1 MTPPAWNLLKRR
13 LAPDTD
19 AGTDAGTDA
28 AGQPSRRESWSIWLG
43 RVAVLAAVYALG
55 GAIGLD
61 LAIPPGYATVVWPA
75 SGLALA
81 GLLGW
86 GRRHWPAVWLGSF
99 AINAYHALGGS
110 AGEISIGH
118 ALLNGTVFGAGA
130 SLQAV
135 VAASAARRWFVS
147 GIDLGTPRRLAA
159 FLGAVLLAPCLISA
173 SVGTVMLA
181 LGTGIDLTLALRNWY
196 TWYGGDVLGI
206 SAVLPT
212 LLFSPI
218 SPVPLRWRG
227 RVLRGVTALVA
238 ICLALATGATF
249 VLWKHSV
256 EQQYGRAQASFFAI
270 TTETERALDRR
281 FEIYSQALGAAA
293 GLLAVD
299 PAMTERRWEAY
310 VGATGLEQHLPGLLG
325 IGTIEAMS
333 SSDLDRLVREMERA
347 GDPPLDVHPLTGRD
361 WHYVVTLVAPF
372 ERNKRIYGL
381 DLGFDPNRRAAMAR
395 ARRIGQTV
403 LTPQIGLLQKDRP
416 SPGYLLLLPLGARP
430 HGHDEKVPGFRWAYA
445 PIEIDHIFAGLT
457 TGQGQDFTLEVF
469 EGDTTDPARR
479 IYATG
484 AGTEDAADPLFR
496 RTARVTVSGRQWTL
510 RWASLEPFETRA
522 MSNEPLSV
530 LLGGGLVTVL
540 LGLLLSHFVRR
551 EATISREVDMATGEL
566 ARVAEERRLA
576 VEDLNESN
584 RLLLLAEATMH
595 VGHWQLDFVTG
606 QVLWSDELFH
616 IHGLPPGPSPS
627 PAEVLEFYVPE
638 DRAIVVAAIDAAR
651 KYGAPCR
658 FAACVRRADG
668 ALRHV
673 EIVAHVE
680 PAEDGSP
687 GGLFGVLADR
697 TEEVELRN
705 ELLRTRDEARAAADA
720 KSAFLANMSHDIRT
734 PMNAV
739 LGFAEMLH
747 GADLPLEQHRQV
759 GIILDSGRNM
769 MSLLND
775 ILDLSK
781 IEAGRMELVERSFD
795 VHALL
800 GGAIELFRQSAAERG
815 IALGLDLDPAVP
827 QWIRG
832 DKVRIRQ
839 ILDNLLSN
847 AVKFT
852 GKGQVMLAARVQR
865 GKGAARLAISVSDTG
880 IGIAADRQQHI
891 FDGFTQADASIH
903 ERFGG
908 TGLGLAICARLAALM
923 GGTVAVESV
932 TGHGS
937 TFTLR
942 LPLRPARARTE
953 GVEEAAWGEE
963 PDRPLAL
970 AGRVLVA
977 EDNHI
982 NRMVVA
988 AMLDRLGIDH
998 VFAGDGE
1005 EAIAAVKAAR
1015 AAGEPFAMVLMDIQM
1030 PRMGGHD
1037 AARALRR
1044 AGIDAEELPIV
1055 GLSANA
1061 FPEDTVAA
1069 LEAGMQAHLT
1079 KPLRLEALAA
1089 VLAEFAG
1096 EPEGGGETDP
1106 GQAD

>member
-1 MTPPAWNLLKRR
+1 MRGLARTLLRFAAVAGPAGSGAVSNSL
-13 LAPDTD
+13 P
-19 AGTDAGTDA
+19 
-28 AGQPSRRESWSIWLG
+28 EWLG
-43 RVAVLAAVYALG
+43 RILVLGAAYALG

-61 LAIPPGYATVVWPA
+61 LAIPPGYATVIWPA
-75 SGLALA
+75 SGIALV
-81 GLLGW
+81 GLLAW

-99 AINAYHALGGS
+99 AINVFHALNG
-110 AGEISIGH
+110 AEAHITL
-118 ALLNGTVFGAGA
+118 AQTLLNGTVFGLGA
-130 SLQAV
+130 SVQAV
-135 VAASAARRWFVS
+135 VGASAARRWFLS
-147 GIDLGTPRRLAA
+147 GVELSDLRRLAA
-159 FLGAVLLAPCLISA
+159 FLGAVMLAPSLIA
-173 SVGTVMLA
+173 ATVGATSLT
-181 LGTGIDLTLALRNWY
+181 LGAHLDAALALRNWY

-206 SAVLPT
+206 LVVLPT
-212 LLFSPI
+212 LLFSPA

-227 RVLRGVTALVA
+227 RRLRGVTATVA
-238 ICLALATGATF
+238 ICLALATGMTF
-249 VLWKHSV
+249 ALWKHSV
-256 EQQYGRAQASFFAI
+256 EQQFTRAHASFFAT
-270 TTETERALDRR
+270 TTETERALERR
-281 FEIYSQALGAAA
+281 FEIYSQALDGAA

-299 PAMTERRWEAY
+299 PAMTENRWSSY
-310 VGATGLEQHLPGLLG
+310 VATTGIERHLPGLLG

-333 SSDLDRLVREMERA
+333 SKALAELVEETERN
-347 GDPPLDVHPLTGRD
+347 GDPPLTVHPMTGRD
-361 WHYVVTLVAPF
+361 LHYVVTLVAPF
-372 ERNKRIYGL
+372 ERNRRIYGL
-381 DLGFDPNRRAAMAR
+381 DLGFDPNRRAALEQAR
-395 ARRIGQTV
+395 VVGRPM
-403 LTPQIGLLQKDRP
+403 LTPPIGLLQRT
-416 SPGYLLLLPLGARP
+416 SPKPGFLLLLPLGATP

-457 TGQGQDFTLEVF
+457 SGQGQDFTLEVF
-469 EGDTTDPARR
+469 EGQGTDPAHR
-479 IYATG
+479 IYATEMGTTETG
-484 AGTEDAADPLFR
+484 ALGNRDALFV
-496 RTARVTVSGRQWTL
+496 RTANVTVSGRKWTL
-510 RWASLEPFETRA
+510 RWASLAPFEARV

-551 EATISREVDMATGEL
+551 EATISREVDLATGEL
-566 ARVAEERRLA
+566 VRLAEERRLA
-576 VEDLNESN
+576 VEELNESN
-584 RLLLLAEATMH
+584 RLLLLAEATVH
-595 VGHWQLDFVTG
+595 VGHWRLDFESG
-606 QVLWSDELFH
+606 QMMWSEELFH
-616 IHGLPPGPSPS
+616 IHGVPPGEAPTS
-627 PAEVLEFYVPE
+627 AEVLEFYVPE
-638 DRAIVVAAIDAAR
+638 DRAIVVAAIEAAR

-673 EIVAHVE
+673 EVVAHIE
-680 PAEDGSP
+680 PDGSGHP

-739 LGFAEMLH
+739 LGFAELLH
-747 GADLPLEQHRQV
+747 GADLPPEQHRQV

-781 IEAGRMELVERSFD
+781 IDAGRMELVERSFD
-795 VHALL
+795 LHELL

-815 IALGLDLDPAVP
+815 IVLDLVLDPAVP

-852 GKGQVMLAARVQR
+852 GKGQVTLTARGER
-865 GKGAARLAISVSDTG
+865 GKGAARLVISVSDTG

-923 GGTVAVESV
+923 GGTVAVESIN
-932 TGHGS
+932 GHGS

-942 LPLRPARARTE
+942 LPLRPARARRE
-953 GVEEAAWGEE
+953 DAAEDLSGE
-963 PDRPLAL
+963 DLDQPLAL
-970 AGRVLVA
+970 SGRVLVA
-977 EDNHI
+977 EDNQI

-988 AMLDRLGIDH
+988 AMLDRLGVDH
-998 VFAGDGE
+998 AFAGDGE
-1005 EAIAAVKAAR
+1005 EAIAAIEAAR
-1015 AAGEPFAMVLMDIQM
+1015 ADGAPFALVLMDIQM
-1030 PRMGGHD
+1030 PRMGGHE
-1037 AARALRR
+1037 AARALRT

-1069 LEAGMQAHLT
+1069 LDAGMQAHLT

-1089 VLAEFAG
+1089 VLAAFAG
-1096 EPEGGGETDP
+1096 EPEGT
-1106 GQAD
+1106 AD